1 MEARGSGYELVTNLG
16 QLRDVLSYTKI
27 HWRVRYELELEVLIL
42 DIYVLIILRYIH
54 ALRVFSLFVKVL
66 LNPHRVI
73 LVGLTLN
80 FLQKFLLVSVE
91 LQVLEHL
98 ILIILSL
105 RFMKIVH
112 IELPHK
118 RGVIVMFEI
127 FRKDFFLQF
136 GLVYHH
142 K

>member
-1 MEARGSGYELVTNLG
+1 
-16 QLRDVLSYTKI
+16 
-27 HWRVRYELELEVLIL
+27 
-42 DIYVLIILRYIH
+42 
-54 ALRVFSLFVKVL
+54 VKVL

-73 LVGLTLN
+73 LVGLTLD

-142 K
+142 KRVSLGGPAYNVF